1 MTKYITR
8 TVNVK
13 TGVKLEPDYET
24 KTFREVHVTL
34 LDQDKVPADVHIDKE
49 EIVKVRMPI
58 EDFFAAGEKIAIGQ
72 QEQLDE

>member
-13 TGVKLEPDYET
+13 TGVKLEPDYDT
-24 KTFREVHVTL
+24 KTFHEMQVTL
-34 LDQDKVPADVHIDKE
+34 LDCDKVPADVHIDKE

-58 EDFFAAGEKIAIGQ
+58 EDFFLAGEKITIGQ
-72 QEQLDE
+72 QENL